1 MPNNNLFN
9 IDIDNIESILAE
21 ANADL
26 LEKHANL
33 LNKISEIPSEISNPN
48 EAESVQNL
56 LAEMKSVGKEWRT
69 ARLRDGSPF
78 TDATKIV
85 KKWFGHYEDYLKN
98 KTKNTNQQLT
108 DFAIS
113 QQEEIEE
120 VVEEEEEDRWVEEE
134 EETPE
139 YIPPVSNPPY
149 WNYRFTD
156 SMYQDSMYDGTNRVR
171 GTFSTSNTTASPANT
186 SRQIYTQ
193 LPFIP
198 GTGAITVAQVAGS
211 ELPAGLS
218 IIKPAGYDHVEIYGT
233 LPTVSELTTYNFELE
248 IANAAGTAQQQFTF
262 YVDESGASRVTWR
275 DPTAYSDNLSA
286 QYFSYN
292 EAVDITLEASTTNT
306 TPPGNKV
313 KFVSTPNPPLS
324 WLAMQPVTIQSQEII
339 DGVYQYENV
348 QNDILDTDPSS
359 ATYNLM
365 IPETQLDMEYGSET
379 YEQLIPVYT
388 SEPKMVT
395 STVLDKINLT
405 GTTPDD
411 LAVYTDFTF
420 DVRAYEKGADLD
432 NLTAEQ
438 YNDKEFVYRVSY
450 NPGCVTPAVYDCPG
464 T

>member
-1 MPNNNLFN
+1 M
-9 IDIDNIESILAE
+9 DCTRSTAE
-21 ANADL
+21 V
-26 LEKHANL
+26 
-33 LNKISEIPSEISNPN
+33 S
-48 EAESVQNL
+48 EAEQ
-56 LAEMKSVGKEWRT
+56 GKRERQ
-69 ARLRDGSPF
+69 G
-78 TDATKIV
+78 
-85 KKWFGHYEDYLKN
+85 
-98 KTKNTNQQLT
+98 
-108 DFAIS
+108 
-113 QQEEIEE
+113 EEGEAKEE
-120 VVEEEEEDRWVEEE
+120 EEEVEEEEEEDNRWTEE

-139 YIPPVSNPPY
+139 YTPPVSNPPY

-171 GTFSTSNTTASPANT
+171 GTFSASSTNPSPANT

-198 GTGAITVAQVAGS
+198 GNSAVTVTQVPGS

-218 IIKPAGYDHVEIYGT
+218 IIKPAGYNHVEIYGT
-233 LPTVSELTTYNFELE
+233 LPTVSELTTYDFELE
-248 IANAAGTAQQQFTF
+248 IANAAGPARQQFTF
-262 YVDESGASRVTWR
+262 YVDAGGVTRVSWR
-275 DPTAYSDNLSA
+275 DPTSYNDNLSA

-379 YEQLIPVYT
+379 YEQMIPVYT

-395 STVLDKINLT
+395 STVLDKINIT
-405 GTTPDD
+405 GTAPDD

-420 DVRAYEKGADLD
+420 GVKAYEEGADLN

-438 YNDKEFVYRVSY
+438 YNDREFVYQVSA
-450 NPGCVTPAVYDCPG
+450 NPGCVTPAVYDCPP
-464 T
+464 